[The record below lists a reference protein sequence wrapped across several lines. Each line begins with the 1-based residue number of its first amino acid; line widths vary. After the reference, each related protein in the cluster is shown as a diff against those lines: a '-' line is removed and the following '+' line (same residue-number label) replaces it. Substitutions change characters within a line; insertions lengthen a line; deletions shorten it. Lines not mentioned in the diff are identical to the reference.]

1 MEGIL
6 YAKPQ
11 PVDSLPI
18 VEKTLQRRRPV
29 PGRAENP
36 CERTSTHVF
45 PARCQNRWN
54 PMRVFFIRNRNF
66 LNASMFRNIKS
77 DYICLVKAW
86 VEAGYT
92 KWGYV

>member
-29 PGRAENP
+29 PGRAENLW
-36 CERTSTHVF
+36 ERTSTHMF
-45 PARCQNRWN
+45 RARYQNRWN

-77 DYICLVKAW
+77 DYICLVEAW